1 MQNHTKL
8 RKIVRNIAKYQA
20 ERIEDRKMTEKQLK
34 RLGRAELVDII
45 YELQK
50 QNQQKEQECQALR
63 DTLQK
68 RELILSR
75 AGSIAEAAL
84 QINGVMEAAQAAA
97 DQYLLSVRAL
107 GAQMASIPA
116 EQTADAAEKDA

>member
-1 MQNHTKL
+1 
-8 RKIVRNIAKYQA
+8 
-20 ERIEDRKMTEKQLK
+20 MTEKQLK

-63 DTLQK
+63 DALQK

-84 QINGVMEAAQAAA
+84 QINGVLEAAQAAA

-116 EQTADAAEKDA
+116 AQTADAAEKDA